1 MGLRQGDLNDMVYR
15 IMEIDSFASKMGED
29 KDIVT
34 LSFSVKEK
42 AAAEDLMNFIEKGYE
57 FVLDAD
63 VTPGEQSDGT
73 YKVFVELER
82 DKHIHDQIMEVMDGV
97 GKLTEIDDFKFRYY
111 KNWQSTP
118 LGQAELEEAIPS
130 DPNDYDIKVN
140 ESNLDNYKNFFTRGF
155 VDDIT
160 LLENTLTI
168 TKKWCA
174 PVKFEFLKFGDTVPL
189 IESIEDKINVNDF
202 AEIIFLCKYVGD
214 YNITKFGDKLTFENS
229 GKALLLKRLV

>member
-1 MGLRQGDLNDMVYR
+1 MGLRAGDLKHMVYKV
-15 IMEIDSFASKMGED
+15 MEIDSFASKMGDD

-42 AAAEDLMNFIEKGYE
+42 SAAEDLMNFIEKGYE

-73 YKVFVELER
+73 HKVFVEIER
-82 DKHIHDQIMEVMDGV
+82 NKNIHKQVMEVMDGIS
-97 GKLTEIDDFKFRYY
+97 KLSNEDDWRFRYY

-118 LGQAELEEAIPS
+118 LKLSSLEEQLPS
-130 DPNDYDIKVN
+130 DPNDYTIS
-140 ESNLDNYKNFFTRGF
+140 ESNKLNNYKNFFNKSM
-155 VDDIT
+155 VDNIN
-160 LLENTLTI
+160 LLNNRLMI
-168 TKKWCA
+168 TKKYCQ
-174 PVKFEFLKFGDTVPL
+174 PLYFEFIDFGDSKPL
-189 IESIEDKINVNDF
+189 IESIEDKLNVNDF
-202 AEIIFLCKYVGD
+202 AEIIFLCKYIGD

>member
-1 MGLRQGDLNDMVYR
+1 MGLRAGDLKHMVYKV
-15 IMEIDSFASKMGED
+15 MEIDSFASKMGDD

-42 AAAEDLMNFIEKGYE
+42 SAAEDLMNFIEKGYE

-73 YKVFVELER
+73 HKVFVEIER
-82 DKHIHDQIMEVMDGV
+82 NKNIHKQVMEVMDGIS
-97 GKLTEIDDFKFRYY
+97 KLSNEDDWRFRYY

-118 LGQAELEEAIPS
+118 LKLSSLEEQLPS
-130 DPNDYDIKVN
+130 DPNDYTIS
-140 ESNLDNYKNFFTRGF
+140 ESNKLNNYKNFFYKSM
-155 VDDIT
+155 VDNIN
-160 LLENTLTI
+160 LLNNRLMI
-168 TKKWCA
+168 TKKYCQ
-174 PVKFEFLKFGDTVPL
+174 PLYFEFIDFGDSKPL
-189 IESIEDKINVNDF
+189 IESIEDKLNVNDF
-202 AEIIFLCKYVGD
+202 AEIIFLCKYIGD